1 MAEKLFM
8 IAFKRDRLNVKVVA
22 SRLELGQAAA
32 AIVAEKILKLMI
44 EKDFVNIIF
53 AAAPSQNE
61 FISFL
66 LEQQEIDWNRVNAFH
81 MDEYIGLQINA
92 PQRFGNFLKECLF
105 DQVQFR
111 SVYYIDGHAVDEEEE
126 CKRYSK
132 ILTENPPDI
141 VCMGIG
147 ENGHIAFNDP
157 HVADFNDP
165 KSVKVVDL
173 DLACRQQQ
181 VNDGCFSSISDVPI
195 HAITLTIPTLMS
207 ARSIY
212 CMVPG
217 KRKAN
222 AVAAM
227 LNGEI
232 NERCPASVLRTHPDA
247 ILFLDR
253 DSFLQ

>member
-1 MAEKLFM
+1 MMEFDQ
-8 IAFKRDRLNVKVVA
+8 DRLIVKVLA
-22 SRLELGQAAA
+22 SRLELGRAAA
-32 AIVAEKILKLMI
+32 EIIADKIRKLTI
-44 EKDFVNIIF
+44 EKAFVNIIF
-53 AAAPSQNE
+53 AAAPSQDE
-61 FISFL
+61 FFAFL
-66 LEQQEIDWNRVNAFH
+66 LEQQDIDWSRVNAFH
-81 MDEYIGLQINA
+81 MDEYIGLPKNA
-92 PQRFGNFLKECLF
+92 PQLFSSFLKVRLF
-105 DQVQFR
+105 DHLKFR
-111 SVYYIDGHAVDEEEE
+111 TVNYIEGNTVDPEDE

-132 ILTENPPDI
+132 ILAENPPDI

-147 ENGHIAFNDP
+147 ENAHIAFNDP
-157 HVADFNDP
+157 HVAEFNDQ
-165 KSVKVVDL
+165 KRIKVVDL

-181 VNDGCFSSISDVPI
+181 VNDDCFSSISDVPI
-195 HAITLTIPTLMS
+195 RAISLTIPTLMS

-232 NERCPASVLRTHPDA
+232 NELCPASVLRTHPDA

-253 DSFLQ
+253 DSFLH